1 MTQNWKQHSVFDM
14 TYWQNMHVHAR
25 LFLSPLQTSQFLS
38 FAATSF
44 PAELM
49 SHQVVLARVNKRKK
63 NLTNIDWEN
72 IYNSCKKQFKQF
84 PATNI
89 SKPCLHPVSSVIL
102 QCSYKQKARIILLPN
117 TINYFSIAADN
128 SKPTT
133 KTKPLQYC
141 TQQQPKENYS
151 STAPSTANQQLERY
165 AQRNTSP
172 TGAHA

>member
-1 MTQNWKQHSVFDM
+1 MI
-14 TYWQNMHVHAR
+14 YWQNMRVHAQ
-25 LFLSPLQTSQFLS
+25 LFFLSTPNFSILKLCSYQPSCWAHEPSGCTCTCQ
-38 FAATSF
+38 
-44 PAELM
+44 
-49 SHQVVLARVNKRKK
+49 QKKKKRK
-63 NLTNIDWEN
+63 LTNIDWEN